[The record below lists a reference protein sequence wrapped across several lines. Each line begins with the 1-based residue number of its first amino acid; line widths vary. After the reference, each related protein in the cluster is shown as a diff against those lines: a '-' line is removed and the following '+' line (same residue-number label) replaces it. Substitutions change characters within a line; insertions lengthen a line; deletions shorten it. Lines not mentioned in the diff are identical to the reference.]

1 MEVAIMSKAET
12 LYRLQTIDLE
22 IDERNRRLKEVEAS
36 LVGNEELQRV
46 RQAVHDGERR
56 LTRQRTKL
64 RDRELEMQSLINK
77 IVSVED
83 RLYSGRIKNP
93 KELAN
98 FQEEVQY
105 LKRRK
110 GELED
115 QVLEDMIEVE
125 ESEASVTEQRE
136 RLARLEED
144 WQEAQARLSVEQTEL
159 IGRLSQLKAQRG
171 ALQRA
176 IEAGD
181 LALYEDLRRRRGGR
195 AVVLLEGG
203 LCQGCMVTLP
213 TSKVQQARQGETLTL
228 CGSCER
234 ILYVER

>member
-1 MEVAIMSKAET
+1 MSKAET

-22 IDERNRRLKEVEAS
+22 INERSHHLKEVTAALE
-36 LVGNEELQRV
+36 GNEELPRV
-46 RQAVHDGERR
+46 RQALQDGEKK
-56 LTRQRTKL
+56 LSRQRTKL
-64 RDRELEMQSLINK
+64 RDQELEMRSLTNK
-77 IVSVED
+77 IASVEN

-98 FQEEVQY
+98 LQGEIRY

-115 QVLEDMIEVE
+115 QVLETMIQVE
-125 ESEASVTEQRE
+125 ESEASVTEQQE

-144 WQEAQARLSVEQTEL
+144 WQETQTRLSTEQNEL
-159 IGRLSQLKAQRG
+159 IDRLSQLKTKRAK
-171 ALQRA
+171 LQRT

-181 LALYEDLRRRRGGR
+181 LALYEDLRLRRGGQ
-195 AVVLLEGG
+195 AVALLEGD
-203 LCQGCMVTLP
+203 LCLGCRVTLP
-213 TSKVQQARQGETLTL
+213 SSKAQQARQGKVLIL

-234 ILYVER
+234 ILYVEQ